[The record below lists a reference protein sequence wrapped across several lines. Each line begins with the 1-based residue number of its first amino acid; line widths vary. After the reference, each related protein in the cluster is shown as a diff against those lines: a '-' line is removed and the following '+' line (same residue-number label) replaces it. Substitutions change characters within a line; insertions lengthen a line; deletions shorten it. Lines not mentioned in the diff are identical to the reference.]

1 MRGVDYMKL
10 YNKVKN
16 NVEYYKWSKIRKESL
31 DKMNKHLEDEDQTE
45 YKFWYAQYL
54 LALKKCREIEI

>member
-1 MRGVDYMKL
+1 MKL

-16 NVEYYKWSKIRKESL
+16 NLEYAKWRKIRVESEKE
-31 DKMNKHLEDEDQTE
+31 MMKHKDDDDQTE
-45 YKFWYAQYL
+45 FKFWMAQYS

>member
-1 MRGVDYMKL
+1 MKL

-31 DKMNKHLEDEDQTE
+31 EKMKEHLEDEDQTE
-45 YKFWYAQYL
+45 YKFWYAQCL